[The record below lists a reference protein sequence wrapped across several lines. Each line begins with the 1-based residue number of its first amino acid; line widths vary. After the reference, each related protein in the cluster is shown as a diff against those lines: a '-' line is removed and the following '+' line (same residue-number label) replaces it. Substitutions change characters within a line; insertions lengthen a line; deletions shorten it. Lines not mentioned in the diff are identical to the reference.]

1 MQAPSEGSTVVHVRP
16 AALSSTR
23 GCPIMS
29 NHPRPWRHGS
39 VFGDGHRVPMDRE
52 RRAVWKARVEIHR
65 RAGRLTDGGS
75 YVALAL
81 IKRLGADGRCGPSH
95 ETLAGD
101 SGESVD
107 TVKRALKALHKLGM
121 VDWLRRICR
130 EGRRVWQTSNS
141 YLLWPGQP
149 ANPVMAL
156 AEKLATCC
164 EADSARG
171 TTKVEIYKG
180 LPKDPADRRVFD
192 VPTEDRL
199 QALAALQEVAQR
211 RLAALW
217 QGRGG

>member
-1 MQAPSEGSTVVHVRP
+1 MST
-16 AALSSTR
+16 
-23 GCPIMS
+23 
-29 NHPRPWRHGS
+29 HPRPWHRGS

-65 RAGRLTDGGS
+65 RSGALTDGMS

-81 IKRLGADGRCGPSH
+81 LKRLGTDGQCDPSH
-95 ETLAGD
+95 ETLHND

-107 TVKRALKALHKLGM
+107 TVKRALKALHRLGM
-121 VDWLRRICR
+121 LDWLRRVCR
-130 EGRRVWQTSNS
+130 AGRRVWQTSNS
-141 YLLWPGQP
+141 YLLWLGQP
-149 ANPVMAL
+149 ANPVLAL

-164 EADSARG
+164 EGDSARE
-171 TTKVEIYKG
+171 TTKCEIYKG

-199 QALAALQEVAQR
+199 QALAALREVAQR
-211 RLAALW
+211 RLAMIW